1 MLIES
6 FLKYLRLER
15 NYSEKTILSYGI
27 DLKEFQVFFK
37 EKSED
42 IDFITLDSDLIRLW
56 IIDLMDR
63 GYTSTS
69 VNRKLSALR
78 SFYRFLLRR
87 GLVEIN
93 PTLKVTSLKNKKPL
107 PVFVKE
113 ADMDRIIERSN
124 FKEGF
129 EGCRDRLIIEMF
141 YTTGMRL
148 SELIGLK
155 DRDIDFYSSTLT
167 VLGKR
172 NKQRIIPFDVEL
184 KRDISEYINVR
195 DEYLTGGNKSG
206 SLFVLKSGEAMYPLK
221 VYDLVK
227 RSLAKFVSIKKKSPH
242 VLRHTFATSMLNNDA
257 SLESIKELLGHESL
271 ETTQVYTHTTFE
283 ELKKIYEQAHPRA

>member
-37 EKSED
+37 EKIED

-155 DRDIDFYSSTLT
+155 DRDIDFYNSTLT
-167 VLGKR
+167 VIGKR

-221 VYDLVK
+221 VYNLVK

>member
-172 NKQRIIPFDVEL
+172 NKQRIIPFDIEL

-221 VYDLVK
+221 VYNLVK

-242 VLRHTFATSMLNNDA
+242 VLRHTFATSMLNNEA

>member
-155 DRDIDFYSSTLT
+155 DRDIDFYNSTLT

-221 VYDLVK
+221 VYNLVK

-242 VLRHTFATSMLNNDA
+242 VLRHTFATSMLNNEA

>member
-93 PTLKVTSLKNKKPL
+93 PTLKVASLKNKKPL

-155 DRDIDFYSSTLT
+155 DRDIDFYNSTLT

-221 VYDLVK
+221 VYNLVK

>member
-221 VYDLVK
+221 VYNLVK

>member
-221 VYDLVK
+221 VYNLVK

-242 VLRHTFATSMLNNDA
+242 VLRHTFATSMLNNEA